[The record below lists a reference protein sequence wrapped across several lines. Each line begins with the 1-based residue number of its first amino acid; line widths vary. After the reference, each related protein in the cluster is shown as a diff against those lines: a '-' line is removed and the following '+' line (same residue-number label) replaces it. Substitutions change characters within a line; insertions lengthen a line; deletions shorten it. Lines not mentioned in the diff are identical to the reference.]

1 MTTPKATYKI
11 SNVDG
16 ENAVTNKEVE
26 EVGKTKFH
34 KLKAA
39 RELSAKTQAQVAKEL
54 GIDLRLYQRYEYNEI
69 TPTAITAN
77 RIARYFN
84 TTSEILW
91 GF

>member
-1 MTTPKATYKI
+1 MDKPK
-11 SNVDG
+11 
-16 ENAVTNKEVE
+16 NA
-26 EVGKTKFH
+26 

-39 RELSAKTQAQVAKEL
+39 RELSGKTQTQVAKDL
-54 GIDLRLYQRYEYNEI
+54 GIYYRLYQKYEYNEAI
-69 TPTAITAN
+69 PTAIIAN